1 MLDALTPFAVPGGL
15 TGLVLAVAWMVFV
28 GKLIPART
36 HDKIVAD
43 KDEQIK
49 LWKAAYD
56 KAADQRDRLMGGVAS
71 TTVAV
76 LEALP
81 KAGDRT

>member
-28 GKLIPART
+28 GKLVPART

-43 KDEQIK
+43 KDAQIAK
-49 LWKAAYD
+49 LESAYD
-56 KAADQRDRLMGGVAS
+56 KVVDQRDRLMGLTD
-71 TTVAV
+71 TTVKI
-76 LEALP
+76 LESLP
-81 KAGDRT
+81 KAGDSA